1 MGLFLPPF
9 FPNGRRAGS
18 MMRSREQKPSRRL
31 IVCAISC
38 GGVTSQQTFVRE
50 SARRTSISSISVK
63 QRLCNVAW
71 RDHHLREHHVSRDHH
86 LREHHVSRDHHVVL
100 PATFELERQIL
111 FLQLQESSDTRDWIL
126 QTTHASNGECLQIV
140 EVAVP
145 LLR

>member
-1 MGLFLPPF
+1 MHLLGCETIVGPVSTTF

-86 LREHHVSRDHHVVL
+86 VVL
-100 PATFELERQIL
+100 PVTFELERQIL

-140 EVAVP
+140 EVVVP